1 MLLLASVFVVVAALV
16 VDVRVVVVVV
26 VVVDVRVVAVVVNVV
41 VSGAAARWER
51 SSTLKRNN

>member
-16 VDVRVVVVVV
+16 VDVRVVVVV

>member
-16 VDVRVVVVVV
+16 VDVRVVVVV

-51 SSTLKRNN
+51 SSTLKRKN